1 MKYRFVLCL
10 LLIFLLCG
18 CSKNTDTEPTDDY
31 LSLND
36 LLTTERST
44 ENSTRE
50 SQTKEAVTEATT
62 KEAVTEA
69 TAASEEST
77 EDSDSD
83 AKKTYVESIPSRTTA
98 SSEDS
103 ATEAKS
109 DDSRD
114 NPTSAAATESEKVI
128 IYQYIEVPVVPNDYF
143 FCDTWHHQDN
153 TLVFSPRELYYSNG
167 TLHATMY
174 LYNGHN
180 TTATNIHDIYL
191 SFDNGTTAIA
201 AANFDVLN
209 GCSIAPGCYV
219 LWDFTFPPNAVY
231 LKNTDLRSI
240 NTTYESTY
248 NY

>member
-10 LLIFLLCG
+10 LTIFLLCG
-18 CSKNTDTEPTDDY
+18 CSKSADTDSTSGY

-36 LLTTERST
+36 LLTTERSS

-50 SQTKEAVTEATT
+50 TPTKEDTP
-62 KEAVTEA
+62 KETVSET
-69 TAASEEST
+69 TAADEEST
-77 EDSDSD
+77 EASDSD
-83 AKKTYVESIPSRTTA
+83 TQNTYVENIPSRTTA
-98 SSEDS
+98 SKEDND
-103 ATEAKS
+103 TETES

-128 IYQYIEVPVVPNDYF
+128 IYQYIEVPVMPNDYF

-167 TLHATMY
+167 ALHATMY
-174 LYNGHN
+174 IYNGHN

-219 LWDFTFPPNAVY
+219 LWDFTFPPDAVY